1 MIDDDGKLLIL
12 VEVSGW
18 IYQALEV
25 IFQRFTF
32 WLQQLRVVVV
42 EQNCLVLIDDAPGS
56 GWTIKLGFKTR
67 LVL

>member
-1 MIDDDGKLLIL
+1 MIDDNGKLLIL

-32 WLQQLRVVVV
+32 WLQQLRVVVI
-42 EQNCLVLIDDAPGS
+42 EQGCLVLIDGAPG
-56 GWTIKLGFKTR
+56 IE
-67 LVL
+67 